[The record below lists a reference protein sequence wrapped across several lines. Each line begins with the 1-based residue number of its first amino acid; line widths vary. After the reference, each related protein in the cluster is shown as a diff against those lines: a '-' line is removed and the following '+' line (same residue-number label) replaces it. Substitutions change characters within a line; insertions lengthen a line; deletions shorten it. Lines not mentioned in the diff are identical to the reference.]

1 MSRTLIIFLCMASL
15 LDAGL
20 TDMGIRLQL
29 IGEANPIMGFLYE
42 HSYLAFY
49 GIKIILPISLFFIA
63 ARVGKHLFINHLFRF
78 STIVYMGILLLHA
91 FWISSSLSQS
101 LNI

>member
-1 MSRTLIIFLCMASL
+1 MSRTLIIFLCIASL

-20 TDMGIRLQL
+20 TDMGLRMQL
-29 IGEANPIMGFLYE
+29 IGEANPIMAFLYE

-49 GIKIILPISLFFIA
+49 GIKIILPLSLFFIA
-63 ARVGKHLFINHLFRF
+63 TKVGKRVLINNLFRF
-78 STIVYMGILLLHA
+78 STVVYMGILLLHTY
-91 FWISSSLSQS
+91 WISTSLSHS

>member
-20 TDMGIRLQL
+20 TDLGLRLQL
-29 IGEANPIMGFLYE
+29 IGEANPVMKFLYE

-63 ARVGKHLFINHLFRF
+63 AKVGKRVFIHHLFRF
-78 STIVYMGILLLHA
+78 STVVYMGILLMHA
-91 FWISSSLSQS
+91 FWISSSISQS

>member
-1 MSRTLIIFLCMASL
+1 MSRTLIIFLCIASL

-20 TDMGIRLQL
+20 TDMGLRMQL
-29 IGEANPIMGFLYE
+29 IGEANPIMAFLYE

-49 GIKIILPISLFFIA
+49 GIKIILPLSLFFIA
-63 ARVGKHLFINHLFRF
+63 AKVGKRLLINHFFRL
-78 STIVYMGILLLHA
+78 STVVYIGIFLLHA
-91 FWISSSLSQS
+91 YWISTSLSQS